1 VRLRQIEYFVTVC
14 DSGTFTAA
22 ASRLYVAQ
30 PSLSQQVRALE
41 LELGACLM
49 ERSRHG
55 IELTPAGRVF
65 LSASRS
71 ILAQVESA
79 KQCVRDVV
87 SGEGGDLHVLTVRSV
102 ASGVLPPSVVH
113 WRAKYPG
120 SCLRM
125 HDFSHRRDLE
135 DAMLLGRG
143 DIAVG
148 PRPADWS
155 GPVVS
160 LGYEE
165 LRIVSKD
172 SHNSEEWVDT
182 SELANAEWVAFE
194 PEQGMSEVLDRL
206 ASVLGFT
213 PHVVARTGQVEA
225 AVQLAMEGIGLAV
238 VPENA
243 VHSSSSSRMRTIGK
257 FGFFRELVAYTRTTP
272 SQLTQLYVDLL
283 TDVGLPLTGSA
294 AIPQEAIRM

>member
-1 VRLRQIEYFVTVC
+1 MRLRQIEYFVTVC
-14 DSGTFTAA
+14 EAGTFTAA

-65 LSASRS
+65 LNASRS
-71 ILAQVESA
+71 ILAQVETA

-87 SGEGGDLHVLTVRSV
+87 SGKGGDLHVLTVRSV
-102 ASGVLPPSVVH
+102 ASGVLPPSVVD
-113 WRAKYPG
+113 WRARYPA
-120 SCLRM
+120 SVLRI

-135 DAMLLGRG
+135 DAMRLGRG
-143 DIAVG
+143 DIAIG
-148 PRPADWS
+148 PRPPDWS

-165 LRIVSKD
+165 MRVVAKD
-172 SHNSEEWVDT
+172 SYGEGEWVET
-182 SELANAEWVAFE
+182 SELANSEWVTFE
-194 PEQGMSEVLDRL
+194 PEQGMSEIIDRL
-206 ASVLGFT
+206 ASALGFT
-213 PHVVARTGQVEA
+213 PRVVARTGQVEA

-243 VHSSSSSRMRTIGK
+243 VPNWSSSRTRKIGK
-257 FGFFRELVAYTRTTP
+257 SGFFRELVVYTRTSA
-272 SQLTQLYVDLL
+272 SQLTQLYVELL
-283 TDVGLPLTGSA
+283 TEARLPLAKSA
-294 AIPQEAIRM
+294 TIPQEAIRI